1 MSLNLDARQRAML
14 QEMGVTV
21 WTRAET
27 AAPQSPAAPAMAQPI
42 STPAA
47 RAHTAPAPAAPAA
60 PMGLGAPGAAPALRL
75 HAPQLLYPTADPAQT
90 PPGLG
95 AGWLIVTEGIAA
107 ADPLGGDAGKLLDN
121 MLRAM
126 LQEMGVTVWTRAETT
141 APLAPAAMQP
151 VTVAVPATAPL
162 PAAPAIAQ
170 PPAMPVAQPSP
181 APAARAPAAPAP
193 AAPAAPAG
201 LGAPGAA
208 PALRLHAPQLLY
220 PTADPAQTPP
230 GLGAG
235 WLIVTEGIAAAD
247 PLGGDAGKL
256 LDNMLRAMQ
265 LHRHPRV
272 FVAALER
279 PAPGART
286 AEGAAAPADVAA
298 ALAEVVTT
306 LQPALVLVLGHVA
319 ARAALGRTEPLGRLR
334 AVPHTVAG
342 RPAVVTY
349 DPAFLLRSQ
358 DAKAATWAD
367 LCRALALVRKA
378 EGGASHAG

>member
-27 AAPQSPAAPAMAQPI
+27 AAPQ
-42 STPAA
+42 
-47 RAHTAPAPAAPAA
+47 APAAP
-60 PMGLGAPGAAPALRL
+60 
-75 HAPQLLYPTADPAQT
+75 
-90 PPGLG
+90 PP
-95 AGWLIVTEGIAA
+95 AA
-107 ADPLGGDAGKLLDN
+107 AAVPL
-121 MLRAM
+121 
-126 LQEMGVTVWTRAETT
+126 
-141 APLAPAAMQP
+141 
-151 VTVAVPATAPL
+151 PATAPL
-162 PAAPAIAQ
+162 PAAPAMAQ

-272 FVAALER
+272 FVTALER

-286 AEGAAAPADVAA
+286 AEGAVAPADVAA

-378 EGGASHAG
+378 EGGISHAG

>member
-27 AAPQSPAAPAMAQPI
+27 PAPQTPNPTPPAVATVAAPTATPQQVAPTMAQPLA
-42 STPAA
+42 PAA
-47 RAHTAPAPAAPAA
+47 QPGPAPAAKAPAAPAPVA
-60 PMGLGAPGAAPALRL
+60 PAPSVGLGASAAPVLRL

-90 PPGLG
+90 P
-95 AGWLIVTEGIAA
+95 A
-107 ADPLGGDAGKLLDN
+107 
-121 MLRAM
+121 
-126 LQEMGVTVWTRAETT
+126 
-141 APLAPAAMQP
+141 
-151 VTVAVPATAPL
+151 
-162 PAAPAIAQ
+162 
-170 PPAMPVAQPSP
+170 
-181 APAARAPAAPAP
+181 
-193 AAPAAPAG
+193 
-201 LGAPGAA
+201 
-208 PALRLHAPQLLY
+208 
-220 PTADPAQTPP
+220 

-272 FVAALER
+272 FVTALER

-378 EGGASHAG
+378 EGGTSHAG

>member
-27 AAPQSPAAPAMAQPI
+27 PPLQ
-42 STPAA
+42 
-47 RAHTAPAPAAPAA
+47 APAAPL
-60 PMGLGAPGAAPALRL
+60 P
-75 HAPQLLYPTADPAQT
+75 
-90 PPGLG
+90 
-95 AGWLIVTEGIAA
+95 VAA
-107 ADPLGGDAGKLLDN
+107 A
-121 MLRAM
+121 
-126 LQEMGVTVWTRAETT
+126 V
-141 APLAPAAMQP
+141 P
-151 VTVAVPATAPL
+151 VPVPATAPL
-162 PAAPAIAQ
+162 PAPPAMAQ

-181 APAARAPAAPAP
+181 APAARAPAAP
-193 AAPAAPAG
+193 APAG